1 MLTTILIALSLSMDA
16 FAVSVSAGAGAQ
28 RTRAVHILR
37 GSLCFGLF
45 QFCMP
50 LAGWYLG
57 MGFMR
62 YIEEVDHWI
71 AFGLLALIGGNM
83 IRESLFRRK
92 SPEAGSAGTGGP
104 VSGGIRGLGALL
116 LLGAATSIDA
126 LAVGVSFSVISRN
139 IWESAAVIGGVTF
152 LVCCAGFEF
161 GRRIGRVFERGAR
174 IAGGIILM
182 GIGLKILAEHLG
194 KR

>member
-1 MLTTILIALSLSMDA
+1 MLTTILIALSLAMDA

-28 RTRAVHILR
+28 KTRAVHILR
-37 GSLCFGLF
+37 CSLCFGLF

-71 AFGLLALIGGNM
+71 AFGLLGLIGVNM
-83 IRESLFRRK
+83 IRESPFRRK
-92 SPEAGSAGTGGP
+92 SLESGPGEA
-104 VSGGIRGLGALL
+104 VSGDIRSLGALL

-139 IWESAAVIGGVTF
+139 IWGSASVIGGVTF

-174 IAGGIILM
+174 IAGGIILI
-182 GIGLKILAEHLG
+182 GIGLKILTEHLG
-194 KR
+194 QY